1 MPRPPPLDL
10 SGIDQAELE
19 LELRALFDECNVAAP
34 EMRPLWRTQFS
45 ELLSEAGGAR
55 KILAVAIA
63 RIRERG

>member
-1 MPRPPPLDL
+1 MRLCGDERRRRL
-10 SGIDQAELE
+10 HG
-19 LELRALFDECNVAAP
+19 LELRALFDECNIAAP

-63 RIRERG
+63 RIRQRG